1 MWMKKLS
8 ALFCVF
14 IFLISCKQEETPKG
28 IIDKDKMTGILVDIH
43 ISDSYLNQTSN
54 ADTMLMQ
61 AKTRYNYIFK
71 KYNIDSLKFSKSLN
85 YYSLKAN
92 ELDEIY
98 KNVIDSLDDI
108 SNSLKP
114 KLKLKPKSKAKAKSI
129 KVQ

>member
-1 MWMKKLS
+1 MKKLS

-14 IFLISCKQEETPKG
+14 IFLISCKQDETPKG
-28 IIDKDKMTGILVDIH
+28 IIDKDKMTGILVDMH
-43 ISDSYLNQTSN
+43 ISDSYLNQISN
-54 ADTMLMQ
+54 ADTMQMQ
-61 AKTRYNYIFK
+61 AKSRYNYIFK

-92 ELDEIY
+92 ELDGIY
-98 KNVIDSLDDI
+98 KNVIDSLDHI

-114 KLKLKPKSKAKAKSI
+114 KPKLKQKSKAKAI

>member
-1 MWMKKLS
+1 MKKLS

-14 IFLISCKQEETPKG
+14 IFLISCKQDETPKG
-28 IIDKDKMTGILVDIH
+28 IIDKDKMTGILVDMH
-43 ISDSYLNQTSN
+43 ISDSYLNQISN
-54 ADTMLMQ
+54 ADTMQMQ
-61 AKTRYNYIFK
+61 AKRRYNYIFK

-92 ELDEIY
+92 ELDGIY
-98 KNVIDSLDDI
+98 KNVIDSLDHI

-114 KLKLKPKSKAKAKSI
+114 KPKLKQKSKAKAI